1 MTVLVT
7 GGAGGI
13 GSAVCRAFAKNG
25 YNIAIHYHSGE
36 HRAQALADE
45 FKYKYNVKASIF
57 YADVSRTS

>member
-25 YNIAIHYHSGE
+25 YYIAIHYHSGE
-36 HRAQALADE
+36 RRAQALA
-45 FKYKYNVKASIF
+45 
-57 YADVSRTS
+57 